1 MLRLADERGMQA
13 LGNRLSTVSL
23 DRRGRPVVMA
33 RSMETHYILPMAD
46 SHSHEGHDH
55 VWADDL
61 TRNQELV
68 LGTLAHA
75 EGPLSAYDILDRLR
89 GDGLRA
95 PLQVYR
101 ALDKLTERGLAHR
114 LESLNAFVC
123 CADAKRHA
131 AGTIAFAICEHC
143 GRVEEFADPTLEGHL
158 KKWSKGSGFKP
169 NRTTIELR
177 GLCKNCAGTQS

>member
-1 MLRLADERGMQA
+1 MDGLSIPLLAPHA
-13 LGNRLSTVSL
+13 
-23 DRRGRPVVMA
+23 
-33 RSMETHYILPMAD
+33 ETHYMLVMAD
-46 SHSHEGHDH
+46 THSHAGHDH

-75 EGPLSAYDILDRLR
+75 EAPLSAYDILDRLR
-89 GDGLRA
+89 GDGLKA

-123 CADAKRHA
+123 CAGERCHES
-131 AGTIAFAICEHC
+131 GSIAFAICDNC
-143 GRVEEFADPTLEGHL
+143 GRVEEFPDPEIEQRL
-158 KKWSKGSGFKP
+158 KAWSRSSGFVP
-169 NRTTIELR
+169 NRMTIELR
-177 GLCKNCAGTQS
+177 GLCSSCATKG

>member
-1 MLRLADERGMQA
+1 MP
-13 LGNRLSTVSL
+13 N
-23 DRRGRPVVMA
+23 
-33 RSMETHYILPMAD
+33 THD
-46 SHSHEGHDH
+46 HEGHGH

-75 EGPLSAYDILDRLR
+75 AGPLSAYDILDRLR
-89 GDGLRA
+89 EDGLRA

-123 CADAKRHA
+123 CADESCHRT
-131 AGTIAFAICEHC
+131 GTIAFAICEGC
-143 GRVEEFADPTLEGHL
+143 GRVEEFAEPAIEQKLRG
-158 KKWSKGSGFKP
+158 WSRSTGFVP
-169 NRTTIELR
+169 HRMTVELR
-177 GLCKNCAGTQS
+177 GLCAGCAKATSPRA

>member
-1 MLRLADERGMQA
+1 MMD
-13 LGNRLSTVSL
+13 
-23 DRRGRPVVMA
+23 
-33 RSMETHYILPMAD
+33 
-46 SHSHEGHDH
+46 SHEGHGH

-75 EGPLSAYDILDRLR
+75 TAPLSAYDILDRLR
-89 GDGLRA
+89 DEGLRA

-123 CADAKRHA
+123 CADAQCHG
-131 AGTIAFAICEHC
+131 AGGSTAFAICDRC
-143 GRVEEFADPTLEGHL
+143 GRVEEFAEPGIVSKL
-158 KKWSKGSGFKP
+158 KGWSKTSGFVP
-169 NRTTIELR
+169 SRMTIEIR
-177 GLCKNCAGTQS
+177 GLCKDCSGR